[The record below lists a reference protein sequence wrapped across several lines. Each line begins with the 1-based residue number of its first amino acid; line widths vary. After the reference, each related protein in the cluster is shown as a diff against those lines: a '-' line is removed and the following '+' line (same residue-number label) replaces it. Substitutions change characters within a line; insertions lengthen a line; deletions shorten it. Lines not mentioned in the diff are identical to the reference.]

1 MARDYGRKGTNSRHK
16 SSAPRQFLWI
26 IASFLSGY
34 LAATVFDVTSLS
46 NWINKNVL
54 AEQEKTA
61 APAPAVV
68 KHDER
73 PKPKFEFY
81 TLLSKDNSAPVINHS
96 STTAPAAAKPM
107 TGPGTTPTQ
116 TAAGQSVG
124 QAAVHAGQPAVAVVE
139 SKPVLDAKP
148 AAPMAQAHESYLV
161 QVAAFNRRQDAERL
175 KALLVL
181 KGFDVS
187 ITTVVQNR
195 TNWFR
200 VIIGPFHS
208 RSEAEKAQT
217 DVARTERIKGII
229 RKFNV

>member
-1 MARDYGRKGTNSRHK
+1 MARDYGRKGNNSRHK

-54 AEQEKTA
+54 AEQEKAA

-81 TLLSKDNSAPVINHS
+81 TLLSKDNSAPVTNHAA
-96 STTAPAAAKPM
+96 TTASAPPKPM
-107 TGPGTTPTQ
+107 PTPATPP
-116 TAAGQSVG
+116 AVAGQSVG

-139 SKPVLDAKP
+139 SKPILDARP
-148 AAPMAQAHESYLV
+148 AAPTPQAHESYLV

-187 ITTVVQNR
+187 ITTIVQNR

>member
-1 MARDYGRKGTNSRHK
+1 MARDYGRKGSNSRHK
-16 SSAPRQFLWI
+16 SRAPRQFLWV

-46 NWINKNVL
+46 NWIDKNVL
-54 AEQEKTA
+54 AQEEKPT
-61 APAPAVV
+61 PATPAVV
-68 KHDER
+68 KHEER

-81 TLLSKDNSAPVINHS
+81 TLLSKDNSAPVTNHAA
-96 STTAPAAAKPM
+96 TAA
-107 TGPGTTPTQ
+107 TPTK
-116 TAAGQSVG
+116 TIPTPATPSAHAAAGQSVG
-124 QAAVHAGQPAVAVVE
+124 QAAVHATQPAVAVVE
-139 SKPVLDAKP
+139 SKPVTDAKP
-148 AAPMAQAHESYLV
+148 SVPAVQAHESYLV

-187 ITTVVQNR
+187 ITTIAQNR

-217 DVARTERIKGII
+217 DVARTEHIKGII